1 MSHSGVNTAAAKNLS
16 VIVIGLNEEERLG
29 EALAS
34 VFDGCPPGISLDV
47 CYVDSGSCDRSV
59 EIANGVHGVS
69 VVHLSASK
77 PSAAK
82 ARNAGLQRATGA
94 YVQLLDG
101 DSVLQPG
108 WLKNAVNY
116 LGENPEVAC
125 VFGQCLEMN
134 PKQSAYMR
142 VCGHDWHVPPGDHR
156 LCGGNAM
163 WRREVLAHAGFFDES
178 LRLGEEPDLCY
189 RVRQDGWRIRCIDLP
204 MVKHDLGMVSF
215 RQYWQRGINSGKA
228 YARVAL
234 RYWKKDEKLWLYETV
249 RNFMEP
255 AIWLVLLAL
264 GAWFYGWMAGVAALI
279 SWWILRAFR
288 TAMKVRDRATG
299 WGDAFLY
306 GLHAQFIRLPVA
318 LGQLK
323 ALMSAH

>member
-1 MSHSGVNTAAAKNLS
+1 VSLIGDPDDHGKHLS

-34 VFDGCPPGISLDV
+34 VFAGRPPGVSLDV

-59 EIANGVHGVS
+59 EIASGLPGVS
-69 VVHLSASK
+69 VLHLNTTR

-82 ARNAGLQRATGA
+82 ARNAGLRQATGA

-108 WLKNAVNY
+108 WLKNALDY
-116 LGENPEVAC
+116 LEANSAAAC

-134 PKQSAYMR
+134 PEQSVFMR
-142 VCGHDWHVPPGDHR
+142 VCGLDWHVPPGDHR

-163 WRREVLAHAGFFDES
+163 WRREVLEHAGFFDES
-178 LRLGEEPDLCY
+178 LHLGEEPDLCY
-189 RVRQDGWRIRCIDLP
+189 RVRQDGWRICCIEQP

-228 YARVAL
+228 YARVAM
-234 RYWKKDEKLWLYETV
+234 RYWKREEKLWLYEV
-249 RNFMEP
+249 ARNFLEP
-255 AIWLVLLAL
+255 ASWLGLFLLV
-264 GAWFYGWMAGVAALI
+264 AWNFGWMAGAAALVC
-279 SWWILRAFR
+279 WWTLRALR
-288 TAMKVRDRATG
+288 TAMKVRERVAG

-306 GLHAQFIRLPVA
+306 GLHTQFIRLPVVV
-318 LGQLK
+318 GQLK
-323 ALMSAH
+323 ALTSMR